1 MFLQL
6 NIGFLFLNLARKEET
21 QTRFP
26 ILQSLHCLW
35 KKKEETE
42 TRSSSLET

>member
-21 QTRFP
+21 FAVSALPLAR
-26 ILQSLHCLW
+26 
-35 KKKEETE
+35 KEETE